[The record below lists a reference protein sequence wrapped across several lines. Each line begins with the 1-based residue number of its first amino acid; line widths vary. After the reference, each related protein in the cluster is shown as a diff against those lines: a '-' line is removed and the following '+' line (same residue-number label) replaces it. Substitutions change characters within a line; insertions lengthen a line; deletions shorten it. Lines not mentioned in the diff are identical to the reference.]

1 MKSMEKRK
9 DEQTA
14 PSMYHMEV
22 LYLNEGLE
30 SNQTSPLKRALIVL
44 KL

>member
-9 DEQTA
+9 DEQT
-14 PSMYHMEV
+14 PPMYHMEV
-22 LYLNEGLE
+22 LHFEEGLE

-44 KL
+44 KI